1 MVSVYVCMYVI
12 MYVCLFVCLRVY
24 IYIYPKPKR
33 KGLISG
39 SFEGFFIR
47 DL

>member
-24 IYIYPKPKR
+24 IYISQTEAKR
-33 KGLISG
+33 FNIGVV
-39 SFEGFFIR
+39 
-47 DL
+47 